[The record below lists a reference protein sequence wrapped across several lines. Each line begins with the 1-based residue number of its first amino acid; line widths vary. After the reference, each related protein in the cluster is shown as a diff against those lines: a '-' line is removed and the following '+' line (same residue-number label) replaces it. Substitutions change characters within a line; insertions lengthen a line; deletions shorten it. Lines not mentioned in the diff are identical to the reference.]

1 MNSLIR
7 EEPPTQL
14 NNPQGQAVSA
24 GAVNAKDLT
33 AKDLDETV
41 WGRNFSQ
48 FDVFARNISMDY
60 LALGV
65 EMTIGVLMLPFN
77 VAYLGQS
84 AYGLWVLAASIPM
97 YFSMLDLGYGVAQ
110 VKFAAQYRARRD
122 REGLNQIVS
131 TLFFLFTII
140 GIIAFAVGALIAFN
154 IERLFQ
160 ITPEQSSTGRQ
171 VLLIISLYV
180 ALGFPFSVFGGVVNG
195 FQRHFLNGFV
205 SIGTSIVVAVVN
217 IAVLMAGYG
226 LVELVA
232 ATTAVRLLAY
242 IGYRANAYRA
252 FPGLSI
258 RPAYV
263 RLSRLGEVTGFSA
276 FILLIDVANKLNYST
291 DAIVIGAFMSTAA
304 IAVWAVAQRLITTTQ
319 GLTTQI
325 NASLFPIVVDIA
337 TQGEMARLR
346 RVFLQGT
353 RLSLAMVIPIAVA
366 LALLAQP
373 LVLAWVG
380 SAFSGSVPVIYILAA
395 AVIIRV
401 GNSTATT
408 LLKGAGRHSLLAV
421 ANLLMAL
428 ANLVL
433 SVALVGRYGLIGVAL
448 GTLIPLAVISILV
461 LFPAACRRV
470 ELPLFETVS
479 KGIWPSVWPIIPV
492 ALLLLITRNLVGASL
507 PAVAAQAIIA
517 GALYAIIFLRLA
529 IGRDERGWYFSKIK
543 QLLRRPRAAV
553 AV

>member
-1 MNSLIR
+1 MKSINSGELS
-7 EEPPTQL
+7 TD
-14 NNPQGQAVSA
+14 S
-24 GAVNAKDLT
+24 
-33 AKDLDETV
+33 DEAV
-41 WGRNFSQ
+41 WGRAFSQ

-65 EMTIGVLMLPFN
+65 EMVVGVLMLPIN

-110 VKFAAQYRARRD
+110 VKFAAEYRARRD

-140 GIIAFAVGALIAFN
+140 GLIAFAVGALIAFN
-154 IERLFQ
+154 LDRFFQ
-160 ITPEQSSTGRQ
+160 VAPEQAATGRQ

-205 SIGTSIVVAVVN
+205 SIATTIVVAIVN
-217 IAVLMAGYG
+217 VAVLVAGYG

-232 ATTAVRLLAY
+232 ATTAVRLLSY

-258 RPAYV
+258 RLAHIK
-263 RLSRLGEVTGFSA
+263 LSRLREVTGFSA
-276 FILLIDVANKLNYST
+276 FILLIDLANKLNYST

-325 NASLFPIVVDIA
+325 NGSLFPIVVDIA
-337 TQGEMARLR
+337 TLGKVARLR

-353 RLSLAMVIPIAVA
+353 RLSLAMVIPIAVV
-366 LALLAQP
+366 LGLLAEP

-380 SAFSGSVPVIYILAA
+380 RDFSESVPVIYILAA

-408 LLKGAGRHSLLAV
+408 LLKGAGRHSLLAG

-428 ANLVL
+428 ANLAL
-433 SVALVGRYGLIGVAL
+433 SIALIGRYGLIGVAL
-448 GTLIPLAVISILV
+448 GTLIPLAVISVLI

-470 ELPLFETVS
+470 ELPIIEAISQGV
-479 KGIWPSVWPIIPV
+479 WPSVWPIIPV
-492 ALLLLITRNLVGASL
+492 ALLLLFTRNLIGARL
-507 PAVAAQAIIA
+507 PAVGAQAVLA
-517 GALYAIIFLRLA
+517 GSLYAIIFLRLA
-529 IGRDERGWYFSKIK
+529 ISRDERCWYFSKIK
-543 QLLRRPRAAV
+543 QLVRRPRAAV
-553 AV
+553 AA

>member
-1 MNSLIR
+1 MKSLNR
-7 EEPPTQL
+7 EELSTQ
-14 NNPQGQAVSA
+14 PIKDRGQAVSA
-24 GAVNAKDLT
+24 KDS
-33 AKDLDETV
+33 DEAV
-41 WGRNFSQ
+41 WGRAFSQ

-65 EMTIGVLMLPFN
+65 EMVIGVLMLPFN
-77 VAYLGQS
+77 VRYLGQS
-84 AYGLWVLAASIPM
+84 AYGLWVLAASIPI

-122 REGLNQIVS
+122 RDGLNQIVS
-131 TLFFLFTII
+131 TLFFLFTVI

-154 IERLFQ
+154 LDRFFQ

-205 SIGTSIVVAVVN
+205 SIGTTIAVALVN
-217 IAVLMAGYG
+217 IAVLMSGGG

-263 RLSRLGEVTGFSA
+263 RLTRLREVTGFSA
-276 FILLIDVANKLNYST
+276 FILLIDMANKLNYST

-325 NASLFPIVVDIA
+325 NGSLFPIVVDIA
-337 TQGEMARLR
+337 TLGEMERLR

-353 RLSLAMVIPIAVA
+353 RLSLAMVIPIAIV
-366 LALLAQP
+366 LGLLAEP

-380 SAFSGSVPVIYILAA
+380 KDFSESIPVIYILAA

-408 LLKGAGRHSLLAV
+408 LLKGAGRHGLLAG
-421 ANLLMAL
+421 ANLVMAL
-428 ANLVL
+428 ANLAL
-433 SVALVGRYGLIGVAL
+433 SIALVSRYQLIGVAM
-448 GTLIPLAVISILV
+448 GTLIPLAVISVLI

-470 ELPLFETVS
+470 ELPLLEAARQGV
-479 KGIWPSVWPIIPV
+479 WPSVWPIVPV
-492 ALLLLITRNLVGASL
+492 ALLLLFTRNLIGASL
-507 PAVAAQAIIA
+507 PAVAAQAVVA
-517 GALYAIIFLRLA
+517 GSLYAIIFLRLA
-529 IGRDERGWYFSKIK
+529 ISRDERCWYFGKIK
-543 QLLRRPRAAV
+543 QLVRRPRAAV

>member
-1 MNSLIR
+1 MKSLNR
-7 EEPPTQL
+7 EELSTQ
-14 NNPQGQAVSA
+14 PIEDRGQAVSA
-24 GAVNAKDLT
+24 KDS
-33 AKDLDETV
+33 DEAV
-41 WGRNFSQ
+41 WGRAFSQ

-65 EMTIGVLMLPFN
+65 EMVIGVLMLPFN
-77 VAYLGQS
+77 VRYLGQS
-84 AYGLWVLAASIPM
+84 AYGLWVLAASIPI

-122 REGLNQIVS
+122 RDGLNQIVS

-154 IERLFQ
+154 LDRFFQ

-205 SIGTSIVVAVVN
+205 SIGTTVAVALVN
-217 IAVLMAGYG
+217 IAVLMSGGG

-258 RPAYV
+258 RPAYI
-263 RLSRLGEVTGFSA
+263 RLTRLREVTGFSA
-276 FILLIDVANKLNYST
+276 FILLIDLANKLNYST

-325 NASLFPIVVDIA
+325 NGSLFPIVVDIA
-337 TQGEMARLR
+337 TLGEVARLR

-353 RLSLAMVIPIAVA
+353 RLSLAMVIPIAIV
-366 LALLAQP
+366 LGLLAEP

-380 SAFSGSVPVIYILAA
+380 KDFSDSIPVIYILAA

-408 LLKGAGRHSLLAV
+408 LLKGAGRHGMLAG
-421 ANLLMAL
+421 ANLVMAL
-428 ANLVL
+428 ANLAL
-433 SVALVGRYGLIGVAL
+433 SIALVGRYQLIGVAM
-448 GTLIPLAVISILV
+448 GTLIPLAVISVLV

-470 ELPLFETVS
+470 ELPLLEAARQGV
-479 KGIWPSVWPIIPV
+479 WPSVWPIVPV
-492 ALLLLITRNLVGASL
+492 ALLLLFTRNLIGASL
-507 PAVAAQAIIA
+507 PAVAAQAVVA
-517 GALYAIIFLRLA
+517 GSLYAIIFLRLA
-529 IGRDERGWYFSKIK
+529 ISRDERCWYFGKIK
-543 QLLRRPRAAV
+543 QLVRRPRAAV

>member
-14 NNPQGQAVSA
+14 NNAQGQAVSA
-24 GAVNAKDLT
+24 EVVNAKDLN

-154 IERLFQ
+154 IDRLFQ
-160 ITPEQSSTGRQ
+160 ITPEQSSTGRH

-205 SIGTSIVVAVVN
+205 SIGTSIAVAVVN

-337 TQGEMARLR
+337 TQGEIERLR

-366 LALLAQP
+366 LALLAEP

-380 SAFSGSVPVIYILAA
+380 RDFSGSVPIIYILAA

-408 LLKGAGRHSLLAV
+408 LLKGAGRHGLLAV

-492 ALLLLITRNLVGASL
+492 ALLLLFTRNLVGASL
-507 PAVAAQAIIA
+507 PAVAAQAVIA

-529 IGRDERGWYFSKIK
+529 IGRDERCWYFSKIK
-543 QLLRRPRAAV
+543 QLVRRPRAAV

>member
-1 MNSLIR
+1 MKSLHK
-7 EEPPTQL
+7 EELSTQPS
-14 NNPQGQAVSA
+14 NDQGQAVSA
-24 GAVNAKDLT
+24 GVAVAKDS
-33 AKDLDETV
+33 DEAV
-41 WGRNFSQ
+41 WGRAFSQ

-65 EMTIGVLMLPFN
+65 EMVIGVLMLPFN

-140 GIIAFAVGALIAFN
+140 GLIAFAVGAVIAFN
-154 IERLFQ
+154 LERFFQ
-160 ITPEQSSTGRQ
+160 VTPEQSSTGRQ

-205 SIGTSIVVAVVN
+205 SIGTSIAVAIVNLAVV
-217 IAVLMAGYG
+217 MAGYG

-258 RPAYV
+258 RPAHV
-263 RLSRLGEVTGFSA
+263 KLSRLGEVTGFSA
-276 FILLIDVANKLNYST
+276 FILLIDLANKLNYST

-337 TQGEMARLR
+337 TLGEMARLR

-366 LALLAQP
+366 LGLLAEP

-380 SAFSGSVPVIYILAA
+380 KDFSESVPVIYILAA

-408 LLKGAGRHSLLAV
+408 LLKGAGRHGLLAG

-428 ANLVL
+428 ANLAL

-448 GTLIPLAVISILV
+448 GTLVPLAVVSVLV

-470 ELPLFETVS
+470 ELPLPEAVS
-479 KGIWPSVWPIIPV
+479 QGVWPSVWPILPV
-492 ALLLLITRNLVGASL
+492 ALLLLFTRNLVGASL
-507 PAVAAQAIIA
+507 PAVAAQAVVA
-517 GALYAIIFLRLA
+517 GSLYAIIFLRLA
-529 IGRDERGWYFSKIK
+529 ISRDERDWYFGKIK
-543 QLLRRPRAAV
+543 QIVRRPRAAV

>member
-1 MNSLIR
+1 MNSRIR
-7 EEPPTQL
+7 EESPTQL
-14 NNPQGQAVSA
+14 KKTQGQSA
-24 GAVNAKDLT
+24 SAEVVNAKDS
-33 AKDLDETV
+33 DETI

-77 VAYLGQS
+77 IAYLGQS

-122 REGLNQIVS
+122 RDGLNQIVS

-154 IERLFQ
+154 LDRLFQ
-160 ITPEQSSTGRQ
+160 IAPEQSSTGRQ

-205 SIGTSIVVAVVN
+205 SIGTSIAVAIVN
-217 IAVLMAGYG
+217 LAVLMAGYG

-258 RPAYV
+258 RLAHV

-276 FILLIDVANKLNYST
+276 FILLIDLANKLNYST
-291 DAIVIGAFMSTAA
+291 DTIVIGAFMSTAA

-337 TQGEMARLR
+337 TLGEMARLR

-366 LALLAQP
+366 LALLAEP

-380 SAFSGSVPVIYILAA
+380 RDFAASIPVIYILAA

-408 LLKGAGRHSLLAV
+408 LLKGAGRHGLLAG

-428 ANLVL
+428 ANLAL
-433 SVALVGRYGLIGVAL
+433 SVALVGGYGLIGVAI
-448 GTLIPLAVISILV
+448 GTLIPLAVISVLV

-470 ELPLFETVS
+470 EIPIFEAARQGV
-479 KGIWPSVWPIIPV
+479 WPSVWPIIPV
-492 ALLLLITRNLVGASL
+492 ALLLLITRTLVGASL
-507 PAVAAQAIIA
+507 AAVAAQAVLA
-517 GALYAIIFLRLA
+517 GSLYTVIFLRLA
-529 IGRDERGWYFSKIK
+529 VGRDERQWYFSKIR
-543 QLLRRPRAAV
+543 QLVRRPRAAV
-553 AV
+553 AA

>member
-1 MNSLIR
+1 MKSINR
-7 EEPPTQL
+7 GE
-14 NNPQGQAVSA
+14 
-24 GAVNAKDLT
+24 LT
-33 AKDLDETV
+33 TDSDEAV
-41 WGRNFSQ
+41 WGRAFGQ

-65 EMTIGVLMLPFN
+65 EMVVGVLMLPIN

-110 VKFAAQYRARRD
+110 VKFAAEYRARRD

-140 GIIAFAVGALIAFN
+140 GIIAFAVGAIIAFN
-154 IERLFQ
+154 LDRFFQ
-160 ITPEQSSTGRQ
+160 VTPEQASTGRH

-205 SIGTSIVVAVVN
+205 SIATTIIVAVVN
-217 IAVLMAGYG
+217 LAVLMAGYG

-258 RPAYV
+258 RPAHV
-263 RLSRLGEVTGFSA
+263 KLSRIREVTGFSA
-276 FILLIDVANKLNYST
+276 FILLIDLANKLNYST

-304 IAVWAVAQRLITTTQ
+304 VAVWAVAQRLITTTQ

-325 NASLFPIVVDIA
+325 NGSLFPIVVDIA
-337 TQGEMARLR
+337 TLGEMERLR
-346 RVFLQGT
+346 RVFLLGT
-353 RLSLAMVIPIAVA
+353 RLSLAMVIPIAVV
-366 LALLAQP
+366 LGLLAEP

-380 SAFSGSVPVIYILAA
+380 RDFAGSVPVIYILSA

-408 LLKGAGRHSLLAV
+408 LLKGAGRHGLLAG

-428 ANLVL
+428 GNLAL
-433 SVALVGRYGLIGVAL
+433 SVALVVRYGLIGVAF
-448 GTLIPLAVISILV
+448 GTLIPLAVVSVLV

-470 ELPLFETVS
+470 ELPLMDAARQGV
-479 KGIWPSVWPIIPV
+479 WPSVWPIIPV
-492 ALLLLITRNLVGASL
+492 ALLLLFTRNLIGARL
-507 PAVAAQAIIA
+507 PAVAAQAVIA
-517 GALYAIIFLRLA
+517 GSLYAIIFLRLA
-529 IGRDERGWYFSKIK
+529 ISRDERGWYFGKIR

>member
-1 MNSLIR
+1 MKSLNKEELSTQPNSD
-7 EEPPTQL
+7 
-14 NNPQGQAVSA
+14 QGQAVSA
-24 GAVNAKDLT
+24 KDS
-33 AKDLDETV
+33 DEAV
-41 WGRNFSQ
+41 WGRTFSQ

-65 EMTIGVLMLPFN
+65 DMAIGVLMLPFN

-84 AYGLWVLAASIPM
+84 VYGLWVLAASIPM

-110 VKFAAQYRARRD
+110 VKFAAEYRARRD

-131 TLFFLFTII
+131 TLFFLFTLI
-140 GIIAFAVGALIAFN
+140 GLIAFAVGALIAFN
-154 IERLFQ
+154 LDRLFQ
-160 ITPEQSSTGRQ
+160 VTPEQSSTGRQ
-171 VLLIISLYV
+171 VLMIISLYV
-180 ALGFPFSVFGGVVNG
+180 AFGFPFSVFGGVVNG

-205 SIGTSIVVAVVN
+205 SIATSVVVAIVN
-217 IAVLMAGYG
+217 VAVLMAGYG

-252 FPGLSI
+252 FPGLRI

-263 RLSRLGEVTGFSA
+263 KLTRLGEVTGFSV
-276 FILLIDVANKLNYST
+276 FILLIDLANKLNYST

-337 TQGEMARLR
+337 TLGEMERLR
-346 RVFLQGT
+346 KVFLQGT
-353 RLSLAMVIPIAVA
+353 RLSLAMVIPIAVV
-366 LALLAQP
+366 LGLLAEP

-380 SAFSGSVPVIYILAA
+380 RDFSESIPVIYILAA

-408 LLKGAGRHSLLAV
+408 LLKGAGRHSLLAG

-428 ANLVL
+428 ANLAL
-433 SVALVGRYGLIGVAL
+433 SIALVGRYGLIGVAL

-470 ELPLFETVS
+470 ELPFFEAVS
-479 KGIWPSVWPIIPV
+479 QGVWPSVWPIFPV
-492 ALLLLITRNLVGASL
+492 ALLLLFARNLFGASL
-507 PAVAAQAIIA
+507 PAVAAQSVIA
-517 GALYAIIFLRLA
+517 GSLYAIIFLRLA
-529 IGRDERGWYFSKIK
+529 ISRDERCWYFGKIK
-543 QLLRRPRAAV
+543 QLVRRPRAAV
-553 AV
+553 AT

>member
-14 NNPQGQAVSA
+14 NNAQGQAVSTGVA
-24 GAVNAKDLT
+24 NAKDLN

-154 IERLFQ
+154 IDHLFQ

-337 TQGEMARLR
+337 THGEMARLR

-380 SAFSGSVPVIYILAA
+380 SDFSGSIPVIYILAA

-408 LLKGAGRHSLLAV
+408 LLKGAGRHGLLAV

-428 ANLVL
+428 ANLIL

-492 ALLLLITRNLVGASL
+492 ALLLLFTRNLVGASL
-507 PAVAAQAIIA
+507 PAVAAQAVIA
-517 GALYAIIFLRLA
+517 GSLYAIIFLRLA
-529 IGRDERGWYFSKIK
+529 IGRDERDWYFSKIK
-543 QLLRRPRAAV
+543 QLVRRPRAAV